1 MKEVAKKTIEMIEK
15 EQAKLDTLV
24 AKREEFTAGYQA
36 KLSEMNESIKKQE
49 KVISSL
55 REREKA
61 EKLSAVASLMGAKG
75 ISVDDLLKAAES
87 GDLYGIQEQIESKSA
102 KAVPTSAADNPAPTY
117 ETGNENNAEFGGY
130 GA

>member
-15 EQAKLDTLV
+15 EQAKLDALV

-36 KLSEMNESIKKQE
+36 KLLEMNDAIKKQE

-61 EKLSAVASLMGAKG
+61 EKLSAVASIMGAKG

-87 GDLYGIQEQIESKSA
+87 GDLYGIQEQIENKTA
-102 KAVPTSAADNPAPTY
+102 KNSPAPAADNPAPAY
-117 ETGNENNAEFGGY
+117 ETGRGTDTGFGSY

>member
-1 MKEVAKKTIEMIEK
+1 MKEVAKKTLEMIEK
-15 EQAKLDTLV
+15 EQAKLDALI
-24 AKREEFTAGYQA
+24 AKREELTAGYQA
-36 KLSEMNESIKKQE
+36 KLSEMNEAVRKQE

-55 REREKA
+55 REREKN

-102 KAVPTSAADNPAPTY
+102 KSAPAP
-117 ETGNENNAEFGGY
+117 AEEAPAKAGADFGGY
-130 GA
+130 EA